1 MVVSIESQSAFSGVF
16 PVLSSPFSK
25 DDTADPEGLKR
36 LVAHILEVGA
46 DGIVYPAVASE
57 VQTLSGA
64 ERTELVETVFDAVG
78 GRMPIIVGVSA
89 PTPKESS
96 ALVERAKALGAAAF
110 MMMPPSEIE
119 TNLDRILKH
128 LQPPAEMAGDIP
140 IIFQNAPPPMGPG
153 LPVELICRIVEEIGQ
168 IRYIKEETLP
178 SGQRISQ
185 FIAESIPTL
194 IGIFGGAGGRFIM
207 DELNRGA
214 IGSMPACEF
223 TEIHRRIV
231 DLYQDR
237 KISEAR
243 TVYNRLLPL
252 LNFESV
258 FRAAATKEIL
268 ARRGIIES
276 ARHRHTCPSLDDA
289 DKQELDAILSGI
301 EDLWITTP
309 TCAFF

>member
-1 MVVSIESQSAFSGVF
+1 MMVSVESQSALSGVF
-16 PVLSSPFSK
+16 PVLSSPFSESN
-25 DDTADPEGLKR
+25 TADPEGLKR

-57 VQTLSGA
+57 FRTLSGA

-78 GRMPIIVGVSA
+78 GHMPVIVGVSA
-89 PTPKESS
+89 PTPEESA
-96 ALVERAKALGAAAF
+96 ALVEQAKALGAAAF
-110 MMMPPSEIE
+110 MIMPPSELGAD
-119 TNLDRILKH
+119 LDLILKH
-128 LQPPAEMAGDIP
+128 MQPPAEMAGDIP
-140 IIFQNAPPPMGPG
+140 IILQNAPPPMGPG
-153 LPVELICRIVEEIGQ
+153 LAVELMCRIVKNIAQ
-168 IRYIKEETLP
+168 IQYIKEETLP
-178 SGQRISQ
+178 SGERISQ

-194 IGIFGGAGGRFIM
+194 VGIFGGAGGRFIM
-207 DELNRGA
+207 DELNRGV

-223 TEIHRRIV
+223 TEIHRKIF
-231 DLYQDR
+231 DLYRDG
-237 KISEAR
+237 KKSEAR

-289 DKQELDAILSGI
+289 DKQELDAILLDI

-309 TCAFF
+309 TCANF